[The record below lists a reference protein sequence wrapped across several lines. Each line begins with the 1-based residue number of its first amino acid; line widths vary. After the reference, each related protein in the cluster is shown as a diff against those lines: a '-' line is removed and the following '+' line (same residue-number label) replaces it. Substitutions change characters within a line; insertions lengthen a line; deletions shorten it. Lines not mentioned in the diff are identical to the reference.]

1 MGGKAAESDEDKMV
15 DAARHGRFQE
25 VRDWLAKG
33 VDVNYY
39 SDDGGRSVFVRACTR
54 AHACVRAHRIHEP
67 ELVKRVKMCRAQ
79 RLLVSALDSAE
90 LQPEDGASLAYEQ
103 R

>member
-1 MGGKAAESDEDKMV
+1 MRSNSSPTRTLTGRVPQGIKDMGGKAAESDEDKMV

-54 AHACVRAHRIHEP
+54 AHACVCACASNSRA
-67 ELVKRVKMCRAQ
+67 
-79 RLLVSALDSAE
+79 
-90 LQPEDGASLAYEQ
+90 
-103 R
+103 